1 MHSHPWL
8 RAFLILVAV
17 CAAVVLLSVPAYAE
31 DGHHKGGHHKGQH
44 QAMHSYADIDAD
56 GDGKVN
62 AEQYYAFRAA
72 RMAER
77 AKAGRKMK
85 NAGNKPTFEDLD
97 LDGDGNF
104 SAEEFAVHQEDCAMA
119 RRHAGR
125 D

>member
-8 RAFLILVAV
+8 RAFLILIAV
-17 CAAVVLLSVPAYAE
+17 CAAVVFLSVPAYAE
-31 DGHHKGGHHKGQH
+31 GGHQKGRH
-44 QAMHSYADIDAD
+44 EAMHAYADLDGD

-62 AEQYYAFRAA
+62 AEEYYAFRAA

-77 AKAGRKMK
+77 AKAGGKMK
-85 NAGNKPTFEDLD
+85 NAANRPTFDDLD

-104 SAEEFAVHQEDCAMA
+104 SAEEFAAHQEDCAKA
-119 RRHAGR
+119 RPHAER